1 MGIGSILG
9 PGQFNFDV
17 TVMKS
22 TRVGGIHEN
31 GMLQLRAEFF
41 NVMNHPQFGNPAST
55 TPGVSNVASNLALP
69 NFGQITALSVNPR
82 LVQLALKYIF

>member
-1 MGIGSILG
+1 MGIGPIPG

-17 TVMKS
+17 TVIKN

-31 GMLQLRAEFF
+31 GLLQFRAEFL
-41 NVMNHPQFGNPAST
+41 NIMNHPQFGNPAST
-55 TPGVSNVASNLALP
+55 TPAVSNVPSNLALP